1 MITVISGTN
10 RKNSKTEIVAK
21 YYYETIKSITGTP
34 VKYFSLQD
42 IPLDTLNPEMYEEN
56 GQSSELRKLQD
67 EYLVDAHK
75 WVIISPEYN
84 GSYPGVLKL
93 FLDAVSIRKY
103 KETFKN
109 KKLGLVGVASGR
121 GGNLRGL
128 DQLTNSM
135 NYLGFSVM
143 ANKLPLS
150 LIDKSISNEQ
160 VSNDATE
167 SAILNHAE
175 QFIKF

>member
-1 MITVISGTN
+1 MITIISGTN
-10 RKNSKTEIVAK
+10 RKNSTTEIVAK
-21 YYYETIKSITGTP
+21 HYFDNIKNLTDSP
-34 VKYFSLQD
+34 VKYLSLQS
-42 IPLDTLNPEMYEEN
+42 IPLDTLNPDMYEES
-56 GQSSELRKLQD
+56 GQSPALQRLQD
-67 EYLVDAHK
+67 EYLVDAQK
-75 WVIISPEYN
+75 WVIVLPEYN

-93 FLDAVSIRKY
+93 FLDAVSVRKY

-150 LIDKSISNEQ
+150 QINRSIVGEKIENELTR
-160 VSNDATE
+160 ST
-167 SAILNHAE
+167 ILNHVE
-175 QFIKF
+175 QFINF

>member
-1 MITVISGTN
+1 MITVIAGTN
-10 RKNSKTEIVAK
+10 RKNSKTEIVARH
-21 YYYETIKSITGTP
+21 YYKVIASIVDVP
-34 VKYFSLQD
+34 VKYLSLQN
-42 IPLDTLNPEMYEEN
+42 IPLDTLNVDMYKED
-56 GQSSELRKLQD
+56 GQSHSLKLIQD
-67 EYLVDAHK
+67 EYLVHAHK
-75 WVIISPEYN
+75 WVIIAPEYN

-121 GGNLRGL
+121 GGNLRGM

-150 LIDKSISNEQ
+150 QIDQSISNDEI
-160 VSNDATE
+160 SNDLTK
-167 SAILNHAE
+167 SIILNHAE
-175 QFIKF
+175 QFAQF